1 MIVPD
6 ASQLA
11 GHARPVR
18 WRRRGHLRPN
28 PQSPV
33 SNVMKNLSIFVGD
46 LESLL
51 LDRADDDGDR
61 RSCLRSERRSAAS
74 RLEGCMSAMMHA
86 HERSLSGRGVWCL
99 TLSRVVQLE

>member
-1 MIVPD
+1 M
-6 ASQLA
+6 
-11 GHARPVR
+11 
-18 WRRRGHLRPN
+18 RPN

-33 SNVMKNLSIFVGD
+33 SNVKENLSHGGAD

-51 LDRADDDGDR
+51 VDLADDAGDEK
-61 RSCLRSERRSAAS
+61 SCLQDERRSAAS
-74 RLEGCMSAMMHA
+74 RLEGCMSAMVHA

>member
-1 MIVPD
+1 M
-6 ASQLA
+6 
-11 GHARPVR
+11 
-18 WRRRGHLRPN
+18 RPN

-33 SNVMKNLSIFVGD
+33 SNITENLSIFVGD

-61 RSCLRSERRSAAS
+61 RSCLRIERRSGAS
-74 RLEGCMSAMMHA
+74 RLEGCMSAMVHT
-86 HERSLSGRGVWCL
+86 HERSLAGRGVWCL

>member
-1 MIVPD
+1 M
-6 ASQLA
+6 
-11 GHARPVR
+11 
-18 WRRRGHLRPN
+18 RPN

-33 SNVMKNLSIFVGD
+33 SNIKENLSRSVGD

-51 LDRADDDGDR
+51 LDLGDDAGDR
-61 RSCLRSERRSAAS
+61 RRCLRIERRSDAS
-74 RLEGCMSAMMHA
+74 RLEGCMSAMVHA

>member
-1 MIVPD
+1 M
-6 ASQLA
+6 
-11 GHARPVR
+11 
-18 WRRRGHLRPN
+18 RPN

-33 SNVMKNLSIFVGD
+33 SNVMKNLSNFVGD

-61 RSCLRSERRSAAS
+61 RSCLRNERRSGAS
-74 RLEGCMSAMMHA
+74 RLEGCMSAMVHA